1 MRALGKEASGRSN
14 NDECIDAAERLWN
27 SIWASAT
34 KEQQPPKEIFAW
46 EISKM
51 SSIGLLGCL
60 LKGLRSDL
68 EALSERVDRL
78 ADRLEGGKP

>member
-1 MRALGKEASGRSN
+1 MSAP
-14 NDECIDAAERLWN
+14 DICIDAAERLWN
-27 SIWASAT
+27 RIWEDAP
-34 KEQQPPKEIFAW
+34 KEQQPPEEVFAW

-51 SSIGLLGCL
+51 TSLDVLACL
-60 LKGLRSDL
+60 LKGLRSDV

>member
-1 MRALGKEASGRSN
+1 MSAP
-14 NDECIDAAERLWN
+14 DICIDAAERLWN
-27 SIWASAT
+27 RIWEDAP

-51 SSIGLLGCL
+51 SSIGVLACL
-60 LKGLRSDL
+60 LKGLRSDV

>member
-1 MRALGKEASGRSN
+1 MSAP
-14 NDECIDAAERLWN
+14 DICIDAAERLWN

-51 SSIGLLGCL
+51 TTLGVLLCR
-60 LKGLRSDL
+60 LKGLRSDV